1 VSTYKLK
8 IDTHAAEAAAAVI
21 QASLVVKTY
30 DKLKKNILKFKKV
43 VDRPLTLSEKIIIG
57 HLDEEMYSYLDKEFL
72 FPGKSY
78 VFLRPDRVAL
88 QDVTGQMTILQFM
101 QSGIERTKVPTTIH
115 CDHLIKAKI
124 GSEPD
129 TKAAL
134 YENNEVYQF
143 LGSASRKYGIGFW
156 KPGAGIIHQVVLE
169 NYAFP
174 GGLMIGTDSH
184 TPNAGGLGMI
194 AIGVGGLDAAEVMV
208 GMSWEL
214 LYPKRI
220 GVYLIGELN
229 GWASPKDVILY
240 VASKL
245 TVTGGTNAI
254 IEYFGPGAKT
264 ISCTGKATITNMGAE
279 IGATCSIFPYD
290 KRMEIYLR
298 ATGRG
303 LIADLANQHIDL
315 LVQDPEIEKE
325 IVENREEC
333 ILKYYDR
340 LIEID
345 LSKLEPYIVG
355 PHTPDLAR
363 PISKMAKDVKNN
375 NYIDAISVALI
386 GSCTNSSY
394 EDMSRAADIAAQASA
409 KGIKTKVP
417 LQVTPGS
424 EMIRA
429 TIERDGQMQL
439 LKEIGANVLANAC
452 GPCIGQWSRSE
463 FKNDEP
469 NTIVTSYNRNFPGRN
484 DGKRETMNFIGSPE
498 IAIALALEGRLS
510 FNPVVEE
517 LTAADGTKFKLNPP
531 RIAPEIPEKGFND
544 TSRDVCEDDVPSDD
558 SYDVEVIIN
567 KDSDR
572 LQKLEPFPK
581 WDGKDFEKLPV
592 LAKVRGKCTT
602 DHISPAGAWLM
613 YRGHLDKISDN
624 LLLGAVNAYRNG
636 DEVGNGK
643 NVLNGNIE
651 SFPHIA
657 REYKKR
663 HLKWI
668 IIGDQNYGE
677 GSSRE
682 HAAMTPRYLGC
693 AAVISRSF
701 ARIHETNLKKQ
712 GVLTLTFKDP
722 LDYDKV
728 MEYDRIS
735 ITGLKDIKP
744 GKPVKGV
751 LHHNNGT
758 DEEIYLQHSYNK
770 SQIEW
775 FYAGSAL
782 NVLLSRKD

>member
-1 VSTYKLK
+1 MIT
-8 IDTHAAEAAAAVI
+8 AATTPP
-21 QASLVVKTY
+21 SLVLKTY
-30 DKLKKNILKFKKV
+30 SKLEKNILKFKKV

-57 HLDEEMYSYLDKEFL
+57 HLDEEMYSYLDKELL

-124 GSEPD
+124 GSESD

-184 TPNAGGLGMI
+184 TPNVGGLGMI
-194 AIGVGGLDAAEVMV
+194 AIGVGGLDAAEVMA

-245 TVTGGTNAI
+245 TVAGGTNAI

-325 IVENREEC
+325 IAENREEY

-498 IAIALALEGRLS
+498 IATALALEGRLS

-517 LTAADGTKFKLNPP
+517 LTAADGTKFKLDPP

-544 TSRDVCEDDVPSDD
+544 TSRDVCEDDASSDD
-558 SYDVEVIIN
+558 SYNVEVIIN

-581 WDGKDFEKLPV
+581 WDGKDFEELPV

-624 LLLGAVNAYRNG
+624 LLLGAVNAYRNS

-643 NVLNGNIE
+643 NILNGNIE

-751 LHHNNGT
+751 LHHNNGI
-758 DEEIYLQHSYNK
+758 DEEIYLQHSYIE

-782 NVLLSRKD
+782 NVLLSRKDW